1 MRSNKSTSDMEQP
14 KATCVPG
21 YAQETRG
28 ADIMVLFIYILGK
41 LAAVLP
47 LTNTLFF
54 SYLLAL
60 KKIQCTILYCKKM
73 FGCLCFYV

>member
-21 YAQETRG
+21 CAQETRG
-28 ADIMVLFIYILGK
+28 ADITVLFIYILGK

-47 LTNTLFF
+47 LPNMVFFFLFVSPEENTV
-54 SYLLAL
+54 Y
-60 KKIQCTILYCKKM
+60 LYCKKM
-73 FGCLCFYV
+73 QKEKLCVFM